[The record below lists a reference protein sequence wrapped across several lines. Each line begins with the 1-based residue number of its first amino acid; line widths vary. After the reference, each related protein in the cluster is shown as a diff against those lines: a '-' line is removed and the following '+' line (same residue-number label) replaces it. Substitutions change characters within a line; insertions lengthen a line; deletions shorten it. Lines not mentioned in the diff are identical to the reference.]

1 MIWSVLGTLGALSFL
16 QTGLNVLTNPNCVSA
31 DIGGGSRVLR
41 VTCRDD
47 EFGGMSG
54 TSAGFLVI
62 LIGAGLLVILYWRYI
77 KRYVSGTPSKQ
88 IAFTEIISV
97 PDTQSLKVDEINT
110 ETETDNSKIKFC
122 KCNQTIKESWG
133 TEERESINY
142 CLFCDLISDTKIYV
156 SGTPSKQ
163 IAFTEIISVPDTQS
177 LKVDEINTETETDN
191 SKIKFC
197 KCNQTIK
204 ESWGT
209 EERESINYCLFC
221 DLISDTKIT
230 VSQEMDSD
238 NEVKEYKN
246 SQNKSIRRKKQSVF
260 EISIEDLP
268 FLIQSAEVI
277 GTAEAPLMMP
287 GLKPNGPGKLF
298 GLPNG
303 DLYWLGDSGYFL
315 IIGGNNVSSWGKS
328 KFDIKSK
335 DFYFYLTTATEFSI
349 EKQESI
355 KWKKWFEKH
364 YPNECN
370 LKN

>member
-54 TSAGFLVI
+54 TSAGFLII

-77 KRYVSGTPSKQ
+77 KR
-88 IAFTEIISV
+88 
-97 PDTQSLKVDEINT
+97 
-110 ETETDNSKIKFC
+110 
-122 KCNQTIKESWG
+122 
-133 TEERESINY
+133 
-142 CLFCDLISDTKIYV
+142 YV

-246 SQNKSIRRKKQSVF
+246 SQNKSIRRKNQSGF

-277 GTAEAPLMMP
+277 GIAEAPLMMP